1 MANSRANEWDLD
13 QGWIWNLDYL
23 PRTLCY
29 GTYSEEIS
37 IFAFTSDVKPG
48 VCFYTY
54 SKQLQSTPGAN
65 CVEVFFQNA

>member
-48 VCFYTY
+48 VLF
-54 SKQLQSTPGAN
+54 LHL
-65 CVEVFFQNA
+65 F